1 MDEDLRIISTTEEIK
16 AFSDPFRLSIINVY
30 REQKQPLTVKK
41 CADLL
46 GVFPAKVLYHVKK
59 LLEINVLE
67 LDHIE
72 IINGINAKYYKLPK
86 TRFHIQIQEGTEDV
100 VKQNLEYINNIMMSQ
115 VEQFKLDFITMTQT
129 AVSRQMNDTHETGW
143 FSSNNVYL
151 NKEEYDELGKIVVE
165 YVKSHNT
172 KEPGKNKYAMMF
184 GIAHKFE
191 D

>member
-41 CADLL
+41 CADIL

-72 IINGINAKYYKLPK
+72 VINGINAKYYKLLK
-86 TRFHIQIQEGTEDV
+86 TRFHIQIQEGSVDE
-100 VKQNLEYINNIMMSQ
+100 VKQNLEYVNNIMMSQ

-129 AVSRQMNDTHETGW
+129 AVSRQLHDTHDTGW

-151 NKEEYDELGKIVVE
+151 NREEFDELGKIVVE
-165 YVKSHNT
+165 YVESHNT
-172 KEPGKNKYAMMF
+172 KEKGKNKYAMMF

-191 D
+191 E